1 MITLSIVTPPTRQ
14 PVKRIVPTGGV
25 IVPIERLKQSRIPNW
40 IALMPNV
47 LQIGNRIGVKIR
59 IAGVTSMNVPTTS
72 RSTFIRRRIRYLL
85 VVSPSIA
92 AAIISGIPVNA
103 IAHDMIDERPIMNV
117 MIPVV
122 FADSITILGI
132 SFILNDLYISESAV
146 AYTTA
151 IAEPSVAV
159 KIPQRIPPIT
169 ITISKRLGIACQNVR
184 RATLR
189 GTLDSA

>member
-92 AAIISGIPVNA
+92 AAIISGIPVNEIGRA
-103 IAHDMIDERPIMNV
+103 SCRERV
-117 MIPVV
+117 
-122 FADSITILGI
+122 
-132 SFILNDLYISESAV
+132 
-146 AYTTA
+146 
-151 IAEPSVAV
+151 
-159 KIPQRIPPIT
+159 
-169 ITISKRLGIACQNVR
+169 
-184 RATLR
+184 
-189 GTLDSA
+189 

>member
-1 MITLSIVTPPTRQ
+1 
-14 PVKRIVPTGGV
+14 
-25 IVPIERLKQSRIPNW
+25 
-40 IALMPNV
+40 MPNV